1 MSVRN
6 RAGII
11 LPAVV
16 FVLLIVELLAVAALA
31 IAYSESGVANQVTAA
46 ARAELIA
53 RDGLINLLSD
63 TLVRPQPQAPGTS
76 ITLPAQANS
85 DGTTHSVSLERL
97 SAGVFLARAEGS
109 YGLAQRRIRSR
120 AALLF
125 EIIDPL
131 AILAQFPGALG
142 TAGAVNLVGN
152 AVIDGSS
159 ARATPSQWLAANC
172 STWLPPSLVGAGV
185 TLEPVTAFDRL
196 GYMSLSTV
204 QQLADRRES
213 GVLDLMPLSGPDC
226 LRSANAN
233 WGAPLDPVHPCAEY
247 FPLIYSAG
255 DLTVASGS
263 GQGIL
268 VVDGNLQLSAGIRFF
283 GLVLVRGRLVMAPG
297 AEITGAVLVQSAVQ
311 PSFLDNASIR
321 RSDCA
326 IARALQQSPALN
338 RLTPRRGRSWIPHF

>member
-1 MSVRN
+1 MNVRS

-16 FVLLIVELLAVAALA
+16 FVLLIVELLAVTALA
-31 IAYSESGVANQVTAA
+31 IAYSESAVANQVSAA
-46 ARAELIA
+46 ARAELTA
-53 RDGLINLLSD
+53 RDGLISLLSD
-63 TLVRPQPQAPGTS
+63 TMIRPQPQPPGTS
-76 ITLPAQANS
+76 VTLPAQTNP
-85 DGTTHSVSLERL
+85 DGTTHIVSLERL

-125 EIIDPL
+125 EIADPL
-131 AILAQFPGALG
+131 AILAQFPGAFG
-142 TAGAVNLVGN
+142 TVGAVNLVGN

-159 ARATPSQWLAANC
+159 PAATPSQWLAASC
-172 STWLPPSLVGAGV
+172 STWLPPSLGGAGV

-204 QQLADRRES
+204 QQLADRQES
-213 GVLDLMPLSGPDC
+213 GVLDLIPVSGPDC

-233 WGAPLDPVHPCAEY
+233 WGAPIDPAHPCAEY

-255 DLTVASGS
+255 DLTVSSGS

-268 VVDGNLQLSAGIRFF
+268 VVEGNLQLSAGVRFF

-297 AEITGAVLVQSAVQ
+297 ADITGAVLAQAAVQ
-311 PSFLDNASIR
+311 QSFLDNASIH

-326 IARALQQSPALN
+326 IARTLQQSPALN
-338 RLTPRRGRSWIPHF
+338 RLKPRRGRSWIPLF